1 MSKRKLI
8 GRGNM
13 KTPLS
18 EEPFGKEKMDTLD
31 IGDMVKWRILSTD
44 LDKESFR
51 MGIITNL
58 FLETM
63 GNREVAIAEILT
75 TLTNDEE
82 HVINNSMERVLVI
95 NLDLVSKAGGN
106 NGKYII

>member
-1 MSKRKLI
+1 MLRQFMGRKK
-8 GRGNM
+8 M

-18 EEPFGKEKMDTLD
+18 EKPFGKEKMDTLD

-44 LDKESFR
+44 LDKECFK

-63 GNREVAIAEILT
+63 GNREVAMAEVLA

-82 HVINNSMERVLVI
+82 HVINNSMEKILVI

>member
-1 MSKRKLI
+1 
-8 GRGNM
+8 
-13 KTPLS
+13 
-18 EEPFGKEKMDTLD
+18 
-31 IGDMVKWRILSTD
+31 
-44 LDKESFR
+44 

-63 GNREVAIAEILT
+63 GNRKVAIAEVLA

>member
-1 MSKRKLI
+1 
-8 GRGNM
+8 M

-18 EEPFGKEKMDTLD
+18 ETPFGKEKMDTLD
-31 IGDMVKWRILSTD
+31 IGDMVKWRILATD

-51 MGIITNL
+51 MGIVTNL

-63 GNREVAIAEILT
+63 GNRKVAIAEVLT

-82 HVINNSMERVLVI
+82 HVINNSMEKVLVI

>member
-1 MSKRKLI
+1 
-8 GRGNM
+8 M

-31 IGDMVKWRILSTD
+31 IGDMVKWRILYTD

-63 GNREVAIAEILT
+63 GNREVAIAEILA
-75 TLTNDEE
+75 TLTSDEE

-95 NLDLVSKAGGN
+95 NLDLVSKAGVN

>member
-1 MSKRKLI
+1 
-8 GRGNM
+8 M

-18 EEPFGKEKMDTLD
+18 ETPFGKEKMDTLD
-31 IGDMVKWRILSTD
+31 IGDMVKWRILATD

-63 GNREVAIAEILT
+63 GNREVAIAEVLT

-82 HVINNSMERVLVI
+82 HVNNSMEKVLVI

>member
-1 MSKRKLI
+1 MSRRRLI
-8 GRGNM
+8 GKGNM
-13 KTPLS
+13 KTPLN

-31 IGDMVKWRILSTD
+31 VGDMVKWRILSTD
-44 LDKESFR
+44 LDKESFK

-63 GNREVAIAEILT
+63 GNREVAIAEILA
-75 TLTNDEE
+75 TLTSDEE

-95 NLDLVSKAGGN
+95 NLDLVSKAGVN

>member
-1 MSKRKLI
+1 
-8 GRGNM
+8 M

-18 EEPFGKEKMDTLD
+18 ETPFGKEKMDSLD
-31 IGDMVKWRILSTD
+31 IGDMVKWRILAAD
-44 LDKESFR
+44 LDKEAFR

-58 FLETM
+58 FLETR
-63 GNREVAIAEILT
+63 GNREVAVAEILT

-82 HVINNSMERVLVI
+82 HVINNSMEKVLVV

>member
-1 MSKRKLI
+1 MSKKKLT
-8 GRGNM
+8 GKENM

-31 IGDMVKWRILSTD
+31 VGDMVKWRILSTD
-44 LDKESFR
+44 LDKESFK

-63 GNREVAIAEILT
+63 GNREVAIAEILA
-75 TLTNDEE
+75 TLTSDEE

-95 NLDLVSKAGGN
+95 NLDLVSKAGVN

>member
-1 MSKRKLI
+1 MGRKK
-8 GRGNM
+8 M

-18 EEPFGKEKMDTLD
+18 EKPFGKEKMDTLD

-44 LDKESFR
+44 LDKECFK

-63 GNREVAIAEILT
+63 GNREVAMAEVLA

-82 HVINNSMERVLVI
+82 HVINNSMEKILVI